1 MKAGIPEGPRAER
14 SHKMAVRPS
23 LNHKPTQK
31 AATPLPA
38 GLSEETSTAEATRRP
53 RSTTEG
59 YRPPSR
65 QGKRAAVAWLEPEAI
80 KQLNMYAIQH
90 DRNVQDVLVEAINDW
105 FAKEG
110 LPRFDAENRD
120 AGKSAYMKT

>member
-1 MKAGIPEGPRAER
+1 
-14 SHKMAVRPS
+14 MAVRPS
-23 LNHKPTQK
+23 LNHKPSK
-31 AATPLPA
+31 PATPPPVA
-38 GLSEETSTAEATRRP
+38 AAAEASPEEATRRP

-90 DRNVQDVLVEAINDW
+90 DRNVQDILVEAINDW
-105 FAKEG
+105 FAKEN
-110 LPRFDAENRD
+110 LPRFDAE
-120 AGKSAYMKT
+120 S

>member
-1 MKAGIPEGPRAER
+1 
-14 SHKMAVRPS
+14 MAVRPS
-23 LNHKPTQK
+23 LNHRLTQK
-31 AATPLPA
+31 TTTSLPVELA
-38 GLSEETSTAEATRRP
+38 EETSAPKAVRRP

-110 LPRFDAENRD
+110 LPRFDAEN
-120 AGKSAYMKT
+120 

>member
-1 MKAGIPEGPRAER
+1 
-14 SHKMAVRPS
+14 MAVRPT
-23 LNHKPTQK
+23 LNHKAPPVP
-31 AATPLPA
+31 AAAPPA
-38 GLSEETSTAEATRRP
+38 APAIVSPELRRAP
-53 RSTTEG
+53 RSAAEG

-80 KQLNMYAIQH
+80 KQLNMFAIQH

-110 LPRFDAENRD
+110 LPRFDAEVPAAAR
-120 AGKSAYMKT
+120 